1 MIKEASYVQLR
12 PKTIFKLLQIY
23 TPHPLATKINTTHVN
38 SFSNII
44 YTSNKTNNH
53 AKERIPKQLL
63 GVENSKVHTNAF
75 THINNKHKGKSFT
88 LTYMIIKHHHP
99 KKFHLQAQN

>member
-1 MIKEASYVQLR
+1 MIREASHVQLC

-23 TPHPLATKINTTHVN
+23 TPHPFATKITTSHVN

-44 YTSNKTNNH
+44 YMSNKTYNY

-63 GVENSKVHTNAF
+63 GVENSKVYTKCLHTYKQQ
-75 THINNKHKGKSFT
+75 TPWEKVPPSHI
-88 LTYMIIKHHHP
+88 
-99 KKFHLQAQN
+99 